1 MRRKQRISIASATSV
16 ALGVVK
22 NHGTFFGVIKFKM
35 NEEKRRQILH
45 MLDYRQHVILAK
57 AEWVQAEIE
66 RYNTTQK

>member
-1 MRRKQRISIASATSV
+1 
-16 ALGVVK
+16 
-22 NHGTFFGVIKFKM
+22 M